1 MSLPFHL
8 CLASSL
14 ALASIVCTTQSRAEP
29 AVGLPTDSQI
39 EFFESRVRPVLSEH
53 CYSCHSEKAAHAGK
67 LKGGL
72 RVDHLSGLLKGG
84 DSGPS
89 IVPGDPGESLLVEAI
104 GYSNDDTAMPPKGK
118 LPDDAISTLTE
129 WVSMGAPWP
138 EVNVSELLAETAGA
152 NEEPYDWE
160 KFRTEHWSF
169 RPVVK
174 PDISTVDNSEWI
186 TNAIDAFVL
195 SRLEAA
201 ELAPNTPAT
210 RRILIRRA
218 YLDLIGLPPEPGAV
232 ADFLADH
239 GDDAFAKVIDSLLD
253 SRLYGERW
261 ARHWLDVA
269 RYSDGHGGFGD
280 GAALPSAWRYRDWVV
295 SALNSD
301 MPYDTFVRRQIAGDL
316 LEQDE
321 HDSIGTGFFVVGPTY
336 TSDGGDPEATA
347 QAQAET
353 LSDRVDTVSRA
364 FLGLTVACA
373 RCHDHKFDPIT
384 AKDYYALAG
393 IFQNSRQGEYPVVP
407 DAEVAAFHAGQQAIK
422 DQQDAINKFIAEH
435 AKRLEKKPNE
445 AEKLLEG
452 YDREQLERMRAELE
466 SLKQTAPR
474 KYAIVHVLA
483 DSGASDMHVAVRG
496 DLRKNGELVPRR
508 FLQIFAK
515 GEPRAYQT
523 GAGSGRR
530 ELARSIADPDN
541 PLTAR
546 VIVNRVWQWHFGQ
559 ALVRTPSNFG
569 VLGEKPTH
577 PELLD
582 WLAAD
587 FVEHGWSLKR
597 LHRQIM
603 LSSTWRMSSQFDQ
616 AKFDRDG
623 DNRLLWRMN
632 PRKLDVEAWRDTL
645 LAATGELDCAIGG
658 APVNDIMHSPRR
670 TLYAVVSR
678 SGDKFESDAFLRL
691 FDFPAAV
698 SSSAR
703 REVSTVPQQYLFMM
717 NSEFMQDRA
726 RSMGERWCHNEGD
739 LDVKIP
745 AIYEILYSRPPE
757 PAEMEIAKAWFGTDV
772 NSEESWTRYSQVL
785 LSAHELLQIQ

>member
-261 ARHWLDVA
+261 ARHWLDV
-269 RYSDGHGGFGD
+269 
-280 GAALPSAWRYRDWVV
+280 
-295 SALNSD
+295 
-301 MPYDTFVRRQIAGDL
+301 
-316 LEQDE
+316 
-321 HDSIGTGFFVVGPTY
+321 
-336 TSDGGDPEATA
+336 
-347 QAQAET
+347 
-353 LSDRVDTVSRA
+353 
-364 FLGLTVACA
+364 
-373 RCHDHKFDPIT
+373 
-384 AKDYYALAG
+384 
-393 IFQNSRQGEYPVVP
+393 
-407 DAEVAAFHAGQQAIK
+407 
-422 DQQDAINKFIAEH
+422 
-435 AKRLEKKPNE
+435 
-445 AEKLLEG
+445 
-452 YDREQLERMRAELE
+452 
-466 SLKQTAPR
+466 
-474 KYAIVHVLA
+474 
-483 DSGASDMHVAVRG
+483 
-496 DLRKNGELVPRR
+496 
-508 FLQIFAK
+508 
-515 GEPRAYQT
+515 
-523 GAGSGRR
+523 
-530 ELARSIADPDN
+530 
-541 PLTAR
+541 
-546 VIVNRVWQWHFGQ
+546 
-559 ALVRTPSNFG
+559 
-569 VLGEKPTH
+569 
-577 PELLD
+577 
-582 WLAAD
+582 
-587 FVEHGWSLKR
+587 
-597 LHRQIM
+597 
-603 LSSTWRMSSQFDQ
+603 
-616 AKFDRDG
+616 
-623 DNRLLWRMN
+623 
-632 PRKLDVEAWRDTL
+632 
-645 LAATGELDCAIGG
+645 
-658 APVNDIMHSPRR
+658 
-670 TLYAVVSR
+670 
-678 SGDKFESDAFLRL
+678 
-691 FDFPAAV
+691 
-698 SSSAR
+698 
-703 REVSTVPQQYLFMM
+703 
-717 NSEFMQDRA
+717 
-726 RSMGERWCHNEGD
+726 
-739 LDVKIP
+739 
-745 AIYEILYSRPPE
+745 
-757 PAEMEIAKAWFGTDV
+757 
-772 NSEESWTRYSQVL
+772 
-785 LSAHELLQIQ
+785 